1 MNYSP
6 QNEQS
11 LLDLIGALK
20 GGMDPTT
27 AYGLYQDVQGDQAQR
42 IANRQERLGGLAEL
56 LTGAA
61 SSGMPLAGAQSLA
74 AAQPGPAGPAVQN
87 MLSSL
92 YPTGDYQAPTGA
104 GGQAL
109 DFPTGSRMDYT
120 PAPGSQ
126 ATGGGGTYTPVPG
139 TPQALGTG
147 PSAMSPV
154 YQPPQPSPTEALAMN
169 EAQQQADMA
178 PLWQEFVANAQS
190 YAMEG
195 KPKEQFLVD
204 AAKAYPELFAGDI
217 QQVQQIV
224 LTIFA
229 QPTAPVG

>member
-20 GGMDPTT
+20 GGLDPGT
-27 AYGLYQDVQGDQAQR
+27 AMGLYQGVQQDQAQR
-42 IANRQERLGGLAEL
+42 IANRQDRLGGLAEL
-56 LTGAA
+56 LSGVAMQ
-61 SSGMPLAGAQSLA
+61 GMPYSGASALAS
-74 AAQPGPAGPAVQN
+74 AQPGPAGPAVQS
-87 MLSSL
+87 MLQSL
-92 YPTGDYQAPTGA
+92 YPTGGEAPTPDINANGA
-104 GGQAL
+104 VMDG
-109 DFPTGSRMDYT
+109 PTGSPAGTQYV
-120 PAPGSQ
+120 PAPGLAANNIQ
-126 ATGGGGTYTPVPG
+126 PTMQGAGPTAT
-139 TPQALGTG
+139 
-147 PSAMSPV
+147 SPAF
-154 YQPPQPSPTEALAMN
+154 QPPQPSPTEALAMS
-169 EAQQQADMA
+169 EMQQQADLA

-190 YAMEG
+190 YAAEQ

-229 QPTAPVG
+229 QPTVAP

>member
-20 GGMDPTT
+20 GGLDPGT
-27 AYGLYQDVQGDQAQR
+27 AMGLYQGVQQDQAQR
-42 IANRQERLGGLAEL
+42 IANRQDRLGGLAEL
-56 LTGAA
+56 LSGVAMQ
-61 SSGMPLAGAQSLA
+61 GMPYSGASALAS
-74 AAQPGPAGPAVQN
+74 AQPGPAGPAVQS
-87 MLSSL
+87 MLQSL
-92 YPTGDYQAPTGA
+92 YPTGEDPLSNMTNANGQVLDIAQPGRNQIEYGSAAPESAMGQSLAQGA
-104 GGQAL
+104 G
-109 DFPTGSRMDYT
+109 PTATS
-120 PAPGSQ
+120 PAF
-126 ATGGGGTYTPVPG
+126 
-139 TPQALGTG
+139 
-147 PSAMSPV
+147 
-154 YQPPQPSPTEALAMN
+154 QPPQPSPTEALAMS
-169 EAQQQADMA
+169 EMQQQADLA

-190 YAMEG
+190 YAAEQ

-229 QPTAPVG
+229 QPTVAP